1 MERGASPHDKA
12 AKPRTINDYKVALLK
27 LRVGLPPKNAKLE
40 EYEKRWIEA
49 TAAAPG
55 AREPALQTTAW
66 WLGAPAFVALLAVR
80 SLAAATS
87 PIMDCDETFNYWEPL
102 SYLLRGTGM
111 QTWEYS
117 PEFALRSWVYI
128 EVHALVLRL
137 LPATLLSGASP
148 FFALRQAL
156 AILCA
161 LSEVLFC
168 RAVAHRYGV
177 RPAALV
183 LVFSGASSGMF
194 HAGVALLPSTTCM
207 YCVLL
212 GYAAWFSGR
221 HRLGLMAGC
230 VAVLLAWPFV
240 APMFVPMGL
249 HVLGVLG
256 AAPVALCAA
265 GGLLSFGVLPA
276 LLDGYLYYGAGR
288 CPPQP
293 PNSYPYPQPQAP
305 APTPEPQPLSP
316 TPAPSPSPP

>member
-1 MERGASPHDKA
+1 MP
-12 AKPRTINDYKVALLK
+12 AKPQTINDYKVALLK

-49 TAAAPG
+49 TAAAPPG
-55 AREPALQTTAW
+55 VRKPALPAMQTGAW

-80 SLAAATS
+80 SLAAATA

-161 LSEVLFC
+161 LSETLFC
-168 RAVAHRYGV
+168 RAVARRFGV

-183 LVFSGASSGMF
+183 LVFTGASSGMF

-212 GYAAWFSGR
+212 GYAAWLSGR

-230 VAVLLAWPFV
+230 LAVLLAWPFV

-249 HVLGVLG
+249 HALPVLGT
-256 AAPVALCAA
+256 APVALCAV
-265 GGLLSFGVLPA
+265 GGLLTFGLLPA

-288 CPPQP
+288 
-293 PNSYPYPQPQAP
+293 YD
-305 APTPEPQPLSP
+305 PQPLPP
-316 TPAPSPSPP
+316 TPTPTPDPNPYA